1 MSEKVLRAV
10 AAAIGRGVSESQS
23 AGSGD
28 VNRGLR
34 VRLDDGRT
42 IFVKYREGAPAGMY
56 EAEAAGLAWLAA
68 GGAPTPAVVG
78 VGKEEGARFLALEW
92 IEPGSKDRQ
101 AEERLGRDLA
111 ALHAAG
117 APGFGLDH
125 DNFLGTLAQE
135 NGSVP
140 TWAEFY
146 GQRRLLPLT
155 RRALDRRSISSR
167 VAAGMDTLV
176 ERLPDLTGPDEP
188 PARLHGDLWS
198 GNALAGA
205 DGRIHL
211 IDPAVYGGH
220 REIDMAMMR
229 LFGGFGERTFAAY
242 SEAAPLSEGHEDRVP
257 LYQLYPLLAHAVMF
271 GGMYGA
277 RVESALSHYVDV

>member
-1 MSEKVLRAV
+1 MSERVLLAV
-10 AAAIGRGVSESQS
+10 AAAVGSRVSGSDS

-28 VNRGLR
+28 VNQGLR

-42 IFVKYREGAPAGMY
+42 IFVKYREGAPQGMY
-56 EAEAAGLAWLAA
+56 EAEAAGLAWLADGA
-68 GGAPTPAVVG
+68 APTPAVVA
-78 VGKEEGARFLALEW
+78 VGEEDGARFLALEW

-101 AEERLGRDLA
+101 GEERLGRDLA

-125 DNFLGTLAQE
+125 DNFLGTLVQQNDPAP
-135 NGSVP
+135 S
-140 TWAEFY
+140 WAEFY

-155 RRALDRRSISSR
+155 RRALDRRSISTR
-167 VAAGMDTLV
+167 VAAGMETLAD
-176 ERLPDLTGPDEP
+176 RLPDLVGPDEP

-211 IDPAVYGGH
+211 LDPAVYGGH
-220 REIDMAMMR
+220 REIDLAMMR

-242 SEAAPLSEGHEDRVP
+242 SEATPLAEGHVDRVP